1 MAFREVAVIEVREV
15 LRAWL
20 SGVGLRRVAEQAG
33 VDRKTARRYV
43 EAAQEAGLDRQ
54 GDAGQLTDELIG
66 QVVDKVRPV
75 RPGGHGQA
83 WEVLS
88 GYQEQI
94 SGWVKD
100 DKLTVV
106 KIGILLERQGVRV
119 PYRTLHRFCVERC
132 GFGGTS
138 STVRVADGTPGV
150 EVQIDFARMGLLFD
164 PVSGRRRAVH
174 ALIFTAVYS
183 RHMFVWLSFSQ
194 TLAVVIAG
202 SEAAWRFFGGVFGVV
217 IPDNMS
223 PIVADANAV
232 NPRLTVGWL
241 DYAQHAGTVTDT
253 ARVRHPKDKPKVERM
268 VQYVR
273 GNFFAGEQFAG
284 LADAQARVEA
294 WCRDVAGQRIHG
306 TLHAR
311 PAEVFAERE
320 LVALR
325 PLPAGPYDVPVF
337 TRVKVHRDFHVE
349 VGKALYSVPKEYQG
363 AHLDARADAGLVKLF
378 HQGRLVKVAPRQAP
392 GGRWTDPGDL
402 PAQKAGYAMRDV
414 ETLVK
419 TAYRHG
425 NSIGIYAQRVLEDP
439 LPWTK
444 MRQVYRLLGL
454 VRRYGPGPVETA
466 CSRALDLDV
475 VAVSKISSMLEKA
488 TENTPMP
495 PPRPVAAAGARFA
508 RDPAEFAT
516 GYSMRGGVQ
525 LSLVRG
531 GDDTGIGTA
540 RGDGGKAG

>member
-1 MAFREVAVIEVREV
+1 
-15 LRAWL
+15 
-20 SGVGLRRVAEQAG
+20 
-33 VDRKTARRYV
+33 
-43 EAAQEAGLDRQ
+43 
-54 GDAGQLTDELIG
+54 
-66 QVVDKVRPV
+66 
-75 RPGGHGQA
+75 
-83 WEVLS
+83 
-88 GYQEQI
+88 
-94 SGWVKD
+94 
-100 DKLTVV
+100 
-106 KIGILLERQGVRV
+106 
-119 PYRTLHRFCVERC
+119 
-132 GFGGTS
+132 
-138 STVRVADGTPGV
+138 
-150 EVQIDFARMGLLFD
+150 
-164 PVSGRRRAVH
+164 
-174 ALIFTAVYS
+174 
-183 RHMFVWLSFSQ
+183 
-194 TLAVVIAG
+194 
-202 SEAAWRFFGGVFGVV
+202 
-217 IPDNMS
+217 
-223 PIVADANAV
+223 
-232 NPRLTVGWL
+232 
-241 DYAQHAGTVTDT
+241 
-253 ARVRHPKDKPKVERM
+253 
-268 VQYVR
+268 
-273 GNFFAGEQFAG
+273 
-284 LADAQARVEA
+284 
-294 WCRDVAGQRIHG
+294 
-306 TLHAR
+306 
-311 PAEVFAERE
+311 
-320 LVALR
+320 
-325 PLPAGPYDVPVF
+325 
-337 TRVKVHRDFHVE
+337 VHRDFHVE

-363 AHLDARADAGLVKLF
+363 AYLDARADAGLVKLF

-531 GDDTGIGTA
+531 GDDTATGTGTGIA

>member
-43 EAAQEAGLDRQ
+43 EAAREAGLDRQ

-88 GYQEQI
+88 GYQELI

-106 KIGILLERQGVRV
+106 KIGILLERQGVGV
-119 PYRTLHRFCVERC
+119 QYRTLHRFCVERC

-253 ARVRHPKDKPKVERM
+253 ARVRHPKDKPRVAYCISSGRF
-268 VQYVR
+268 VR
-273 GNFFAGEQFAG
+273 CSGSGWSGVLGAA
-284 LADAQARVEA
+284 AD
-294 WCRDVAGQRIHG
+294 
-306 TLHAR
+306 
-311 PAEVFAERE
+311 
-320 LVALR
+320 LR
-325 PLPAGPYDVPVF
+325 PVG
-337 TRVKVHRDFHVE
+337 RVVGVGRAVE
-349 VGKALYSVPKEYQG
+349 E
-363 AHLDARADAGLVKLF
+363 
-378 HQGRLVKVAPRQAP
+378 
-392 GGRWTDPGDL
+392 
-402 PAQKAGYAMRDV
+402 
-414 ETLVK
+414 
-419 TAYRHG
+419 
-425 NSIGIYAQRVLEDP
+425 
-439 LPWTK
+439 
-444 MRQVYRLLGL
+444 
-454 VRRYGPGPVETA
+454 
-466 CSRALDLDV
+466 
-475 VAVSKISSMLEKA
+475 
-488 TENTPMP
+488 
-495 PPRPVAAAGARFA
+495 
-508 RDPAEFAT
+508 
-516 GYSMRGGVQ
+516 
-525 LSLVRG
+525 LSLVVIAGAGDNSCSAPGFDGVVADAVG
-531 GDDTGIGTA
+531 G
-540 RGDGGKAG
+540 GGLGEGEHAGVAEALAAAA